1 MFAQTSDSNKP
12 VNAKAAAWTVGVH
25 VLLLLL
31 FILIKYSSPVTV
43 PTPVEMGMEVN
54 LGTDADG
61 SGTDQPMAVGDPAP
75 DRSERTYQA
84 TAQEAS
90 EAKEMMQTDEADA
103 PAIKPVQPNTAKNR
117 NNETNTTTQNRNH
130 TQQPAQTA
138 SNNRPQPQR
147 PRYVYNGATG
157 TGGNG
162 TAEDHPGTSEGNTT
176 GNGDR
181 GVPGGT
187 PGAANYTGSPGNGNG
202 GISHTLGGRSISPS
216 VFQAEFHEGGKV
228 VARVTVDRDGN
239 ITNVTIKSS
248 PNNEL
253 TRIAK
258 QKLSQAKFSKSTGSE
273 PEQIGTVTIVFK
285 ARS

>member
-1 MFAQTSDSNKP
+1 MFAQTSDNNTP

-25 VLLLLL
+25 ILLLLL
-31 FILIKYSSPVTV
+31 FILIKYSSPATAVA
-43 PTPVEMGMEVN
+43 PVDMGMEVN

-84 TAQEAS
+84 AAQEPA

-103 PAIKPVQPNTAKNR
+103 PVIKPVQPNTAKNR
-117 NNETNTTTQNRNH
+117 SNETNTAAQNRNH
-130 TQQPAQTA
+130 TQQQTQTA

-157 TGGNG
+157 IGGNG
-162 TAEDHPGTSEGNTT
+162 AVEDHAGTSEGNTT

-187 PGAANYTGSPGNGNG
+187 PGAANYTGTPGNGNG

-216 VFQAEFHEGGKV
+216 VFRAEFHEGGKV

-239 ITNVTIKSS
+239 ITNIAIKSS